1 MSKRKNR
8 KYGNRQSD
16 VKKDR
21 EKDIELYAE
30 ALYLAM
36 KKYDEESKANS
47 YNIIKDTNE
56 KEKPRQVRTA
66 LRTVFLPFLSNKK
79 IITHGKIYIELLG
92 WTVSI
97 VIRFLGWIIWIIG
110 ILIIIAS
117 FVKMNHIGLLSA
129 IILVFMGIGL
139 LAIGG
144 STIFA
149 GRKFE
154 EDTDSTDIY
163 AYTSSIIALLSFIL
177 AIISLVISCR

>member
-1 MSKRKNR
+1 MGKRKNR
-8 KYGNRQSD
+8 KYGNRQND

-47 YNIIKDTNE
+47 YNITKDTDE
-56 KEKPRQVRTA
+56 KEKHRQERTA
-66 LRTVFLPFLSNKK
+66 LRIVFLPFLSNKK
-79 IITHGKIYIELLG
+79 LITQDKIYIELLG
-92 WTVSI
+92 CSVSL
-97 VIRFLGWIIWIIG
+97 VIRLLGWIIWIAG
-110 ILIIIAS
+110 ILMIIVSSVNI
-117 FVKMNHIGLLSA
+117 NNIGLFRT
-129 IILVFMGIGL
+129 IIFVFMGIGL

-154 EDTDSTDIY
+154 EETDSTDIY

-177 AIISLVISCR
+177 AIIALVISYR

>member
-1 MSKRKNR
+1 MGKRKNR
-8 KYGNRQSD
+8 RYGNRQND

-47 YNIIKDTNE
+47 YNITKDTDE
-56 KEKPRQVRTA
+56 KEKHRQERTT
-66 LRTVFLPFLSNKK
+66 LRIVFLPFLSNKK
-79 IITHGKIYIELLG
+79 LITQDKIYIELLG
-92 WTVSI
+92 CSVSL
-97 VIRFLGWIIWIIG
+97 VIRLLGWIIWIAG
-110 ILIIIAS
+110 ILMIIVSSVNI
-117 FVKMNHIGLLSA
+117 NNIGLFRT
-129 IILVFMGIGL
+129 IIFVFMGIGL

-154 EDTDSTDIY
+154 EETDSTDIY

-177 AIISLVISCR
+177 AIIALVISYR